1 LADSIFDP
9 ISDFPQMSPAQEYR
23 RLPGRSGSLIR
34 HSLWMQS
41 DHLLCVRA
49 NPFSEQYRRYYFAD
63 IQALVLTELHGTA
76 AFYWYAAA
84 ISLAFLGGLSVY
96 SRHPVWGVLCGLMA
110 LIVFYVGWRV
120 PNCSCYLKTSVS
132 TDKLPA
138 IRQLRAARRAI
149 AMLVREIEK
158 VQGPLSRETLD
169 AHAPRTL
176 VTSTNTLQ
184 PPSHYGGQL
193 HWILFG
199 LMLFHAIVSALIW
212 ILGSYSTPV
221 GIIAGAA
228 SAATLLFAI
237 LAAFKQHRSDMA
249 RGVRWVVIA
258 TLVLYPLHTIAGV
271 AVSMYIGIQLASK
284 GVKPGSTQAA
294 VLNHPAFKIVRVADV
309 TWFLV
314 LGCIGLILLWL
325 HQRSTHTPPPLVV
338 SENPGIQADG
348 T

>member
-1 LADSIFDP
+1 
-9 ISDFPQMSPAQEYR
+9 MSPAQEYR
-23 RLPGRSGSLIR
+23 RLPGRSGLLIR
-34 HSLWMQS
+34 HSLWVQS
-41 DHLLCVRA
+41 DHLLRVRS

-63 IQALVLTELHGTA
+63 IQALVLTELPGTA

-84 ISLAFLGGLSVY
+84 ISLAFLGGLLVY
-96 SRHPVWGVLCGLMA
+96 SVHPVWGIFFGLVA
-110 LIVFYVGWRV
+110 LIAFYAGWRV

-138 IRQLRAARRAI
+138 IRHLRAARKAI
-149 AMLVREIEK
+149 ASLIVETEK
-158 VQGPLSRETLD
+158 VQGTLSRETLD
-169 AHAPRTL
+169 AHHAPGSTPI
-176 VTSTNTLQ
+176 TSGSIR
-184 PPSHYGGQL
+184 PPVSHYGGQL

-199 LMLFHAIVSALIW
+199 SMLFHASVSAVVW
-212 ILGSYSTPV
+212 ITGSTSTPV

-249 RGVRWVVIA
+249 RGVRWAVIA
-258 TLVLYPLHTIAGV
+258 TLVLYPLDTIAGL

-284 GVKPGSTQAA
+284 GLKPGNTQA
-294 VLNHPAFKIVRVADV
+294 VLNHPAFKIFRVADV

-325 HQRSTHTPPPLVV
+325 HKRSTHTPPPLVV
-338 SENPGIQADG
+338 SENPGIQVDG
-348 T
+348 A